1 MIKGNDMI
9 TFADIIN
16 FKYNANDVDADIRY
30 LLKTGEFKPKYA
42 DMVRRFMLAEITN
55 CKHTVED
62 KDNHM
67 TIFLQGTMSEDNLT
81 KTHEEITPILDRLG
95 FEPKTREFWYNYFVH
110 PTHGQQKSPPITAL
124 RNGNKS
130 ESMSPFGLVTDPF
143 YTVYTEIHELMHAVQ
158 GKYNVVE
165 SEQEYLDEH
174 YQLLYQGK
182 SRDEAKAIQYAKNPK
197 LEQIRYNNRAFN
209 EMQANSAATC
219 YMMLSAMRTG
229 DKKIID
235 YVEQRLLNESASMSG
250 ALMYDHL
257 GLAYFEYP
265 ATKQIIA
272 DIKADKCEH
281 LMNDKGLLNWPE
293 LYKYTKEKV
302 LGMGYSNDD
311 MFMSLTTAKML
322 KELRDKNPGDKS
334 KFLDV
339 VEQTAPTLPA
349 IFSLV
354 ASACKS
360 TKMISASIS
369 DKISSIFLNGDS
381 LTLTMKTSPIKLTK
395 AILLPLYSKIRYPF
409 PYSSGN
415 ILAGRTILSISSMIS
430 SKFFLEKV
438 WFPIV
443 IISTCEL
450 IN

>member
-1 MIKGNDMI
+1 MIKGNNMI

-16 FKYNANDVDADIRY
+16 FKYNANDVDADIRH
-30 LLKTGEFKPKYA
+30 LLKTGEFKPKYT

-55 CKHTVED
+55 CKRTVED

-67 TIFLQGTMSEDNLT
+67 TVFLQGTMSEDNLT

-95 FEPKTREFWYNYFVH
+95 FEPKIREFWYNYFVH
-110 PTHGQQKSPPITAL
+110 PTHGQQKSTPITTL
-124 RNGNKS
+124 HNENKS
-130 ESMSPFGLVTDPF
+130 EHLSPFGLVTDPF

-158 GKYNVVE
+158 GKYNIVE

-272 DIKADKCEH
+272 DIKAGKCEH

-339 VEQTAPTLPA
+339 VEQTATTLPHPHNK
-349 IFSLV
+349 IFIDFVNAQRAYKPDPSKELHNFYHRMGAKSRRAKMLEQATEQQV
-354 ASACKS
+354 PNIAEYRQIYQQYNQPIIPSAKE
-360 TKMISASIS
+360 M
-369 DKISSIFLNGDS
+369 
-381 LTLTMKTSPIKLTK
+381 
-395 AILLPLYSKIRYPF
+395 
-409 PYSSGN
+409 
-415 ILAGRTILSISSMIS
+415 
-430 SKFFLEKV
+430 
-438 WFPIV
+438 
-443 IISTCEL
+443 
-450 IN
+450 